1 MAYKRGARE
10 AMASETNGLPV
21 TENRPDIYSGAE
33 WTETA
38 IEDLRSA
45 WKAGDDLPELASF
58 LCRDWKDVANK
69 CMELNLDLEFQS
81 RRKAG
86 REWHRKQKK

>member
-1 MAYKRGARE
+1 MAYKRGARD
-10 AMASETNGLPV
+10 AMAAEDKRLPPR
-21 TENRPDIYSGAE
+21 EDKPDLYTGAE

-45 WKAGDDLPELASF
+45 WKAGDDLPELARF

-69 CMELNLDLEFQS
+69 CKELNLDLEFQS
-81 RRKAG
+81 RRRAG
-86 REWHRKQKK
+86 REWHRKQKP

>member
-10 AMASETNGLPV
+10 TMAAEDKWLPPREDKPELY
-21 TENRPDIYSGAE
+21 TGAE

-45 WKAGDDLPELASF
+45 WKAGDDLPALASF
-58 LCRDWKDVANK
+58 LCRDWKDVAKK
-69 CMELNLDLEFQS
+69 CKE
-81 RRKAG
+81 RKAG
-86 REWHRKQKK
+86 REWHGKHKL